1 MHGVG
6 VHAKTKSGQARILHA
21 GLFLL
26 LLVLVLVLGFSFWF
40 EDEDENEEE
49 LRRCLT
55 KRNFCVRLKL
65 MKSLSFGRQVAFC
78 LLLSASVIAQ
88 RAYADWQREDTSLA
102 WRDGTN
108 VVWRFSFDPKKGKT
122 FFDPV
127 AVRGTTLT
135 NFKPEDHPWHYG
147 LWFSWKYI
155 NKANYWEENRQT
167 GKAEGAT
174 RWDTPIIETKS
185 DGSATIKLNVTYT
198 HPSGR
203 VDMTE
208 SRELK
213 ISMLKTD
220 GSYTID
226 WRADFVAGK
235 EGAVLDRTPMPSD
248 PDGKVNGGYAG
259 LGLRMAAPPLTFSV
273 VCSTGLVERFVSDR
287 ARPFAPALA
296 FNFGNEGRDVGGI
309 AIISDPANAGENAP
323 WYIVNSKEMRFA
335 CAAILAPKVLT
346 LKPSEELK
354 LRYRIAVSP
363 KAWTVDSLRAS
374 ASQ

>member
-1 MHGVG
+1 M
-6 VHAKTKSGQARILHA
+6 KP
-21 GLFLL
+21 LL
-26 LLVLVLVLGFSFWF
+26 
-40 EDEDENEEE
+40 
-49 LRRCLT
+49 
-55 KRNFCVRLKL
+55 
-65 MKSLSFGRQVAFC
+65 FGRQVIFWS
-78 LLLSASVIAQ
+78 LLSTCVVVQPACAE
-88 RAYADWQREDTSLA
+88 WLREETSLS

-174 RWDTPIIETKS
+174 RWDTPAIETKPN
-185 DGSATIKLNVTYT
+185 GSARIKLDLTYT

-208 SRELK
+208 SRALN
-213 ISMLKTD
+213 ISTVEAN

-226 WRADFVAGK
+226 WQAEFTAGK
-235 EGAVLDRTPMPSD
+235 EGAVLDRTPMPGE
-248 PDGKVNGGYAG
+248 PDGKINGGYAG

-273 VCSTGLVERFVSDR
+273 VCSTGVVEQFVSER
-287 ARPFAPALA
+287 ARPFAPAIG
-296 FNFGNEGRDVGGI
+296 FNFENEGRAVSGI
-309 AIISDPANAGENAP
+309 ALFSDPANPGGNAP
-323 WYIVNSKEMRFA
+323 WYVVNSKEMRFA

-346 LKPSEELK
+346 LKPGEKMK
-354 LRYRIAVSP
+354 LHYRIAVRP
-363 KAWTVDSLRAS
+363 TAWTADTLRAS
-374 ASQ
+374 VLP